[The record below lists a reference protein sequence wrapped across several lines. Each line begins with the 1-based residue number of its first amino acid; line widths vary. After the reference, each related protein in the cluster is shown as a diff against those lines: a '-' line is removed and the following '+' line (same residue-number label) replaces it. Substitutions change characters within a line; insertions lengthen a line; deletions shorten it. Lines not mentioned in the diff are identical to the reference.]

1 MWYRRHEAQRRYSF
15 FFNSTTLAGA
25 FGGLLASAIGK
36 MDGMHGYKGWR
47 WIFLLEGTLTC
58 VVACFFIFLIPDF
71 PENSKWLN
79 SEERAFVTSRI
90 RLDQGRAAAERKI
103 TTKDATNVFKDIKV
117 ILGGLMYFGIIPI
130 AYGYALFSP
139 GIIQNLGKYSA
150 IETQLHSVPP
160 WAAAFVFA
168 MIIAYASDKTRHRFA
183 FAVFPLFISITG
195 LAILIREHQNMHVQ
209 YAALFLV
216 AMGAYTAM
224 PVIVC
229 WFNMNLG
236 GHHRRAVGSAW
247 QIGFGNTGGIIAV
260 FAFLK
265 KDGPNFTTGYSICIS
280 FACLSLLSCTA
291 YFIMCAI
298 QNRNRDRAV
307 TDRSLTEYEKT
318 ELGDLSP
325 DYRYLL

>member
-1 MWYRRHEAQRRYSF
+1 MVTHTSVLVSF
-15 FFNSTTLAGA
+15 
-25 FGGLLASAIGK
+25 
-36 MDGMHGYKGWR
+36 R
-47 WIFLLEGTLTC
+47 VLEGTVQSRLN
-58 VVACFFIFLIPDF
+58 FI
-71 PENSKWLN
+71 
-79 SEERAFVTSRI
+79 RC
-90 RLDQGRAAAERKI
+90 
-103 TTKDATNVFKDIKV
+103 
-117 ILGGLMYFGIIPI
+117 
-130 AYGYALFSP
+130 
-139 GIIQNLGKYSA
+139 
-150 IETQLHSVPP
+150 PP

-183 FAVFPLFISITG
+183 FAVFPLLVCMTG
-195 LAILIREHQNMHVQ
+195 FAILITEHKNMHVQ

-247 QIGFGNTGGIIAV
+247 QVGFGNIGGIIAV

-265 KDGPNFTTGYSICIS
+265 KDAPKYITGYSICIS
-280 FACLSLLSCTA
+280 FVCLSLLCCIA
-291 YFIMCAI
+291 YLITIAV

-318 ELGDLSP
+318 ELGDMSP